1 MAKKSKNKYEDM
13 EIGQKAARIGLDSEK
28 DIIDAINS
36 NERFRTLLK
45 NCLENLGYDSTGN
58 LSSNKG
64 ATQTKKD
71 ITVRIGENSIG
82 ISIKSSKKTSFHQTD
97 RRRLENWK
105 EFLDMPE
112 NIYEIIKEAS
122 LRISN
127 NPRAKFIEVG
137 NQKVV
142 KNFFKNHIETIV
154 TEIFTRSEEDLLL
167 FLINNKMDKL
177 IYFYRMSDVLEFL
190 NGNITDN
197 ITFSNKGIIKLGDF
211 LSIQR
216 KGGNGKHIKIPKKDW
231 QHPGNQLQFKFS
243 PLKFTTHIE
252 KNKSIEFCKID
263 YKF

>member
-1 MAKKSKNKYEDM
+1 MAKKSKDKYEDM
-13 EIGQKAARIGLDSEK
+13 EIGQKAARIGLDSEQ

-36 NERFRTLLK
+36 NERFRNLLRK
-45 NCLENLGYDSTGN
+45 CLEKLNFNSNGN
-58 LSSNKG
+58 LSSIKG
-64 ATQTKKD
+64 ATRTKKD

-97 RRRLENWK
+97 RRRLEKWK
-105 EFLDMPE
+105 EFLNMPD

-127 NPRAKFIEVG
+127 TPNAKFIEVG
-137 NQKVV
+137 NQRDV
-142 KNFFKNHIETIV
+142 KNFFQNHIETIV

-177 IYFYRMSDVLEFL
+177 IYIYTMNDVLEFL
-190 NGNITDN
+190 NGNITNN

-216 KGGNGKHIKIPKKDW
+216 KGGNGKHISIPKTDW
-231 QHPGNQLQFKFS
+231 NHPGNQLQFKFS
-243 PLKFTTHIE
+243 PLKFAVHIE
-252 KNKSIEFCKID
+252 KNKSIDFCKIE